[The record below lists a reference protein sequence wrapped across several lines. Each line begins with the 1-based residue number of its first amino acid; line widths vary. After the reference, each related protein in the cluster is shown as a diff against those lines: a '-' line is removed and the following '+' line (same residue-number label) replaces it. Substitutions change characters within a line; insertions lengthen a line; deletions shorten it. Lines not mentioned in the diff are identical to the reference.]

1 MLPYYCSPYNA
12 EKRRFNEEQVL
23 AAEAKDGQMLPM
35 PPAYRD
41 MELILFPEGSLKDSN
56 GNVVSQR
63 NLIGKSVG
71 LYFADGDSP
80 KCSSFLP
87 FLLQFYRT
95 VNEGGSHQK
104 IEVIFVSADRDEK
117 AYLDHVKHMP
127 WLVVDYNDPL
137 RTILLRHFRV
147 EKESNIPS
155 KSQGPSAGI
164 PALVIVGADGM
175 NAQFL
180 QVCGGRDEG
189 ERALLRCFAA
199 AIDGENTAKGS
210 IGASVIGSLRISLL
224 TDIWDKNAAT
234 AVTQDRRCLPSLRCN
249 GSVRRSVAVVCAL
262 LSTKGEVESFQAFSS
277 VLGFL

>member
-63 NLIGKSVG
+63 NLI
-71 LYFADGDSP
+71 
-80 KCSSFLP
+80 
-87 FLLQFYRT
+87 

-189 ERALLRCFAA
+189 ERALLRW
-199 AIDGENTAKGS
+199 DWRNTKF
-210 IGASVIGSLRISLL
+210 GA
-224 TDIWDKNAAT
+224 
-234 AVTQDRRCLPSLRCN
+234 DRFL
-249 GSVRRSVAVVCAL
+249 VRRD
-262 LSTKGEVESFQAFSS
+262 G
-277 VLGFL
+277 